1 MKRLVLIALLLSG
14 SAISAHADNDIYNN
28 ILKQQRGDDALHAD
42 TAICDAEIGA
52 PQNGQVTSRAIQ
64 ALHAQPWLALRPY
77 RPRTRQARRPLS
89 RPRQSRDDVPRLQD
103 RRRHRIELLEFW
115 TN

>member
-28 ILKQQRGDDALHAD
+28 ILKQKRGDDALHVD

-52 PQNGQVTSRAIQ
+52 PQNGQITSREYKRCM
-64 ALHAQPWLALRPY
+64 LSHGWRFSHTV
-77 RPRTRQARRPLS
+77 RERVRTTQNNMYPDPDNPGLMCKDFTIGGVIGS
-89 RPRQSRDDVPRLQD
+89 DC
-103 RRRHRIELLEFW
+103 
-115 TN
+115 